1 MPPLW
6 VTALIGFLLCLMT
19 VVYIDSVRVVPSD
32 CVIVITKASITIR
45 SCKQIPE
52 LSVLQTFN
60 LSGVDCTL

>member
-19 VVYIDSVRVVPSD
+19 VVYIDSIRVVPSE
-32 CVIVITKASITIR
+32 CLIVITKSSITIR
-45 SCKQIPE
+45 SCKQIPDLSE
-52 LSVLQTFN
+52 LKTFN